1 MDNPELNDMDVENSR
16 PDDGEDLSIEKVITV
31 PSTKKDDENSGSGN
45 DTLIADKERP
55 KKGKRKKEKKLKKTE
70 KRLNKKYANLKG
82 SLAKWIEKEK
92 GFSELTA
99 KKEELSKDLKELI
112 SRSVD
117 LKEPEKNIAILKKAK
132 KRIKR
137 KKKGNDQAKKIT
149 NKILKLE
156 KKISRIEKKLA

>member
-1 MDNPELNDMDVENSR
+1 MKQNYPMDNSELNDMDVENSE
-16 PDDGEDLSIEKVITV
+16 PDDGDDLNIEKVITA

-55 KKGKRKKEKKLKKTE
+55 KKGKRKKEKK
-70 KRLNKKYANLKG
+70 LNKKYANLKG

-112 SRSVD
+112 RRSVD
-117 LKEPEKNIAILKKAK
+117 LKEPEKNIALLKKAI

-137 KKKGNDQAKKIT
+137 GKKGNDQAKKIK

-156 KKISRIEKKLA
+156 KKVSRIEKKLA